1 MKFIFKNLPS
11 EVGGIREN
19 SECIQLKRYK
29 RQSDF
34 LICKT
39 WTLAA
44 HRKGCTLLSHLKL
57 SH

>member
-11 EVGGIREN
+11 EVGGTSEN

-29 RQSDF
+29 RQLDF
-34 LICKT
+34 L
-39 WTLAA
+39 TLAA